1 MGLPRNRLPMPGI
14 LFEPKPFVPPKTEKE
29 PAQPGKIPE
38 DVKPLLDQS
47 IIDGF
52 NKGINQ

>member
-1 MGLPRNRLPMPGI
+1 MGLPRNRLPLPGI

-29 PAQPGKIPE
+29 LAQPGKVPE
-38 DVKPLLDQS
+38 DVKPLLDES
-47 IIDGF
+47 IKTKF